1 MSTLKRI
8 SLILMALVV
17 FSGLVAA
24 TSQPTAAVENCKQW
38 HTVQRGEYLVSIAKL
53 YDTNWRTLAEINGL
67 KDPSRIYPGHKL
79 CVSQTGT
86 SSTVPVVLPIT
97 SSSVRVFA
105 LSVKEDQ
112 YVVLQGVNL
121 AATSRYAVYFSKYGA
136 LSTSAIL
143 GGSAYTDKYGSF
155 KVTYSLPKKLIDIEK
170 ISVNLYNA
178 SGDSASN
185 WFYNTTT
192 SGNTGGTQV
201 PVVENCKK
209 WHTVQRGE
217 YLVAIARIYNTNWR
231 TLSEING
238 LKDPSRIYP
247 GQNLCVLQ
255 TGSSNTV
262 PVVVPTT
269 GSGIRVYVLSV
280 KEDQYVVLQGVNL
293 AANSRYTVY
302 FSKYGALSTSAI
314 LSGSAYTDK
323 DGSFKATYTL
333 PKKLVDIMKI
343 GVNLYNAIGDSASN
357 WFINANVTGNT
368 GGIQAPEFG
377 FTIQGVDENNW
388 VKIKT
393 TNLPANVTFDV
404 FMGKAGT
411 KGVKGIHVG
420 TLRDEDGGSVKYTF
434 DIPSELQDRSK
445 IDLRIENEKLGWFA
459 FVTFE
464 NKDN

>member
-1 MSTLKRI
+1 MLTLKRI
-8 SLILMALVV
+8 SLILLALVV
-17 FSGLVAA
+17 FFGLVGA
-24 TSQPTAAVENCKQW
+24 TSQPTATVENCKQW
-38 HTVQRGEYLVSIAKL
+38 HTVQRGDYLVSIAKL
-53 YDTNWRTLAEINGL
+53 YDTNWLTLAEINGL
-67 KDPSRIYPGHKL
+67 KDPSRIYPGQKL
-79 CVSQTGT
+79 CVSQSGT
-86 SSTVPVVLPIT
+86 SNTVPVVLPVT
-97 SSSVRVFA
+97 SSSLRVFA

-121 AATSRYAVYFSKYGA
+121 DANARYTVYFSRYGA

-155 KVTYSLPKKLIDIEK
+155 KVTYDLPKKLIDTDK

-185 WFYNTTT
+185 WFYNTTAT
-192 SGNTGGTQV
+192 GSKTGGTQV

-217 YLVAIARIYNTNWR
+217 YLVAIARIYNTSWR

-238 LKDPSRIYP
+238 LNDPSRIYP

-255 TGSSNTV
+255 TGTSSTT
-262 PVVVPTT
+262 PIVVPTT
-269 GSGIRVYVLSV
+269 GSGVRVYALSV
-280 KEDQYVVLQGVNL
+280 KEDQYVVLQGVKL
-293 AANSRYTVY
+293 VANSRYTVY
-302 FSKYGALSTSAI
+302 FSKYGSLSTSAI
-314 LSGSAYTDK
+314 LTGYAYTDK
-323 DGSFKATYTL
+323 DGSFKTTYTL

-343 GVNLYNAIGDSASN
+343 GINLYNVSGDSASN
-357 WFINANVTGNT
+357 WFINATLTGNT

-377 FTIQGVDENNW
+377 FSIRDVDKNNW

-393 TNLPANVTFDV
+393 SNLPANVTFDV

-420 TLRDEDGGSVKYTF
+420 TVRDDEGGSINFTF

-459 FVTFE
+459 YVTFE
-464 NKDN
+464 NED